1 VTGSAFADGRP
12 SRPVAPA
19 TGTRRVLGRGGPVDA
34 PPAVLVG
41 LDGSVGGE
49 RALEWALHEA
59 AALASPV
66 HAVTAW
72 AWDARLLTGVGPRP
86 YQRAEQLRR
95 QQEEQIARVLGRTGP
110 AQCRIETD
118 VVEGDPASLL
128 LTLSR
133 AARLLVIG
141 SHGEP
146 GRPAVG
152 SVARACLRFAV
163 CPVVVVPVDPPA

>member
-1 VTGSAFADGRP
+1 MTGSAFADERP
-12 SRPVAPA
+12 AWPAVSA
-19 TGTRRVLGRGGPVDA
+19 TGPWQVPGRGDPVDA
-34 PPAVLVG
+34 TPAVLVG
-41 LDGSVGGE
+41 LDGSLGGE

-59 AALASPV
+59 VALASPV
-66 HAVTAW
+66 RAVTAW
-72 AWDARLLTGVGPRP
+72 AWDARLLTDVGSRP
-86 YQRAEQLRR
+86 SQRAEQLRR
-95 QQEEQIARVLGRTGP
+95 QQEDQIARVLGRTGP
-110 AQCRIETD
+110 TPCRIETH